1 MRENMRRSHRFGLI
15 LLVALILFFEPSAT
29 LHHFDLASAAVPA
42 SPPSRGNADFI
53 TAAQLRDYL
62 SFIAADE
69 LEGRD
74 TPSRGLNIAAKF
86 IATHLSRWGLK
97 PVGDD
102 GTFFQRLELRH
113 TTIDP
118 ALTSAEINDER
129 FSFGEDFLA
138 QPNAGTASGTMV
150 YVGQCWMVKA
160 KNLMP
165 ADSVDLKDKLLVT
178 HSGLPKGVSYYDLT
192 GKKGDA
198 WDSPTGYAQKRGA
211 KGVIMIPSFQ
221 NLATWEQ
228 NRQKAV
234 AQGEISVEQ
243 FQITEGSPLPVI
255 TASPRMLAAL
265 FQGEQQNATTIFN
278 RGAAG
283 EPLEPF
289 DLSAN
294 KKVSFTV
301 AVKSEPATTQNVVA
315 VLEGGDRALKNEYV
329 AIGAH
334 YDHVG
339 VGKAVAG
346 DSIYNGADD
355 DGSGTVA
362 VLAMAEAFAS
372 GQRPKRSI
380 LLVWHTGEEQG
391 LWGSKYITAHPVI
404 PLNQIIAQLNI
415 DMIGRSQQESNSH
428 ADNEELSG
436 PNEIYVIGSTMM
448 STELGVLSEKVN
460 KSYLNLDF
468 NYKYDDLKDPNQFF
482 YRSDHFNYAQKGV
495 PIIFYF
501 DGLHQDYHQPSDS
514 VEKIDFQKMEKVT
527 RTIYATAWEL
537 ANLAKRPAVDK
548 ALPSQLTA
556 H

>member
-1 MRENMRRSHRFGLI
+1 
-15 LLVALILFFEPSAT
+15 
-29 LHHFDLASAAVPA
+29 
-42 SPPSRGNADFI
+42 
-53 TAAQLRDYL
+53 
-62 SFIAADE
+62 
-69 LEGRD
+69 
-74 TPSRGLNIAAKF
+74 
-86 IATHLSRWGLK
+86 
-97 PVGDD
+97 
-102 GTFFQRLELRH
+102 
-113 TTIDP
+113 
-118 ALTSAEINDER
+118 
-129 FSFGEDFLA
+129 
-138 QPNAGTASGTMV
+138 
-150 YVGQCWMVKA
+150 
-160 KNLMP
+160 
-165 ADSVDLKDKLLVT
+165 
-178 HSGLPKGVSYYDLT
+178 
-192 GKKGDA
+192 
-198 WDSPTGYAQKRGA
+198 
-211 KGVIMIPSFQ
+211 
-221 NLATWEQ
+221 
-228 NRQKAV
+228 
-234 AQGEISVEQ
+234 
-243 FQITEGSPLPVI
+243 
-255 TASPRMLAAL
+255 L